1 MNKEDKKATVRNDK
15 NSFVIGTNN
24 IYGIHIFCKRAAVID
39 KTMHKQMTF
48 KIVHFLLLNK
58 L

>member
-1 MNKEDKKATVRNDK
+1 MNEEEKNFCKNDK
-15 NSFVIGTNN
+15 YSFVIGTNN
-24 IYGIHIFCKRAAVID
+24 IYGIHIFCKRVALAD

-48 KIVHFLLLNK
+48 KRVHFLILNK